1 MNTLRK
7 YWAIVF
13 TLAAVVYGLM
23 WMLMLHGERP
33 QNMMASA
40 LELPGS
46 EASSPVEAVSPGT
59 NGGVV
64 GTTKEPIPQLGEH
77 SDPRFVVERH
87 KEVDRQHMRQLHNAI
102 FEYKKAHGH
111 FPERLSQLVPEFV
124 SADVL
129 ESPRNDKDGQNH
141 NLADHPDPGKKK
153 PGYGFEFSNVVFRDG
168 RTFAEIKEVQR
179 AEWGDAVPILRAF
192 GYDKIINM
200 SYGGDL
206 YETDLNW
213 EWDPATLDV
222 TKARG
227 WGPGLSDGQFAQVRV
242 LGVDGR
248 PLVNA
253 QVWADGRTYS
263 FDLPNR
269 PFATDADG
277 VARIPL
283 GTDVARTTLALRV
296 EGNGLASPVVN
307 FPTGEPPQNYDLTVG
322 PAQAVGGRITD
333 ENGNVIANTWIYLKG
348 SPNTDAGNLATM
360 GANLGTVKTDA
371 FGQWTANL
379 HPKDAAAFNIAVGE
393 GRTIAK
399 FSAGQPVDAEA
410 AAMRN
415 SITVIQTQN
424 TK

>member
-1 MNTLRK
+1 MLRK

-13 TLAAVVYGLM
+13 TLVVPVCVSI
-23 WMLMLHGERP
+23 WALMLPGKRP
-33 QNMMASA
+33 QKSLASPS
-40 LELPGS
+40 ELSGS
-46 EASSPVEAVSPGT
+46 EASSPVLAANPDTS
-59 NGGVV
+59 GGV
-64 GTTKEPIPQLGEH
+64 TTTAKASIPLLGGQT
-77 SDPRFVVERH
+77 DPRFVVERH
-87 KEVDRQHMRQLHNAI
+87 KEADRQHMRQLHKGV
-102 FEYKKAHGH
+102 FEYKKIHGH
-111 FPERLSQLVPEFV
+111 FPERLSQLVPDFV

-141 NLADHPDPGKKK
+141 NLADHPDPNIKK

-227 WGPGLSDGQFAQVRV
+227 WGPGLSDGEFTQVRV
-242 LGVDGR
+242 LDADGR
-248 PLVNA
+248 PIANA
-253 QVWADGRTYS
+253 QVWADGRKYS

-269 PFATDADG
+269 PFATDANG

-283 GTDVARTTLALRV
+283 GTGLDRTALSLRV
-296 EGNGLASPVVN
+296 EGDRLASQVVSL
-307 FPTGEPPQNYDLTVG
+307 PKGQPPKNYDLTVRT
-322 PAQAVGGRITD
+322 AQTVGGRVTD

-348 SPNTDAGNLATM
+348 SAIMDVGGVGAT

-379 HPKDAAAFNIAVGE
+379 HPNDATAFNIAVGA
-393 GRTIAK
+393 GRKPAK
-399 FSAGQPVDAEA
+399 FSIGQPVDAEA
-410 AAMRN
+410 AAIRN
-415 SITVIQTQN
+415 AVTIIQT
-424 TK
+424 K